1 MIIKESKHHYPR
13 IRSKKTLADRSFMF
27 VATQLWNNLPA
38 DIRNTDDL
46 SNFKSKLKTHL
57 LLWLLVDQSP
67 IIDSNSNL
75 SPFIFFKFF
84 L

>member
-57 LLWLLVDQSP
+57 
-67 IIDSNSNL
+67 
-75 SPFIFFKFF
+75 FIMTFS
-84 L
+84 